1 MGGEDNLHIRIE
13 IENHVD
19 EVLLPIDM
27 KAHLWF
33 VHKEYIVLIV
43 LNEHGEQDGKHL
55 LLTTRQL
62 IGHEHLTNLSE
73 GNLVLGAYES
83 LARLGKESVEHVLK
97 LLLRF
102 GNLLCLGG
110 CIGVSTLQHIDD
122 TVADVHLI
130 VEILALKLVE
140 LPVEFGDY
148 RGIHNFV
155 YRLTTDKRTVHTA
168 DKVVANPTCIL
179 GHHLKTYA
187 LERVARKLPS
197 LHQSPYHLI

>member
-1 MGGEDNLHIRIE
+1 ML
-13 IENHVD
+13 V
-19 EVLLPIDM
+19 VLD
-27 KAHLWF
+27 K
-33 VHKEYIVLIV
+33 
-43 LNEHGEQDGKHL
+43 HGEKDGKHL
-55 LLTTRQL
+55 LFTTRQL
-62 IGHEHLTNLSE
+62 IGHEYLTNLSE

-97 LLLRF
+97 LLLGF

-122 TVADVHLI
+122 TVADVHLV
-130 VEILALKLVE
+130 VEILTLKLVE

-148 RGIHNFV
+148 RGIHYLV
-155 YRLTTDKRTVHTA
+155 DRLTADERAVHTT

-179 GHHLKTYA
+179 GHRLKTYA
-187 LERVARKLPS
+187 LEGVARKLPS

>member
-1 MGGEDNLHIRIE
+1 M
-13 IENHVD
+13 
-19 EVLLPIDM
+19 
-27 KAHLWF
+27 
-33 VHKEYIVLIV
+33 LIV

-83 LARLGKESVEHVLK
+83 LACLGKETVEHVLE

-102 GNLLCLGG
+102 GNLLCLDS

-122 TVADVHLI
+122 AVADVHLI

-148 RGIHNFV
+148 RGIHNLV

-197 LHQSPYHLI
+197 LHQPPYNLV